1 MRYSKEQL
9 SELVTTWPERTLV
22 IMRGPSGS
30 GKTTLVTEIIR
41 LLNDRGVAY
50 HDILTASA
58 DYYFYTEDGDYV
70 FDATKLGE
78 AHWWCYNHAESAM
91 LHQKPYVIVD
101 NTNMALWEMRD
112 YIRRAWL
119 NGYTVRF
126 VEPKFTSVDD
136 CVERNSHG
144 VTVETILAQISR
156 YERIDERLTPAE
168 MARLML
174 AQKRK

>member
-9 SELVTTWPERTLV
+9 SELVATLPERTLV

-41 LLNDRGVAY
+41 LLNDRGVAN
-50 HDILTASA
+50 HNILTASA
-58 DYYFYTEDGDYV
+58 DYYFYTNDGDYV
-70 FDATKLGE
+70 FDATNLKK
-78 AHWWCYNHAESAM
+78 AHMWCNAHANTAM
-91 LHQKPYVIVD
+91 MRQKSYVIVD
-101 NTNMALWEMRD
+101 NTNMALWEMRF
-112 YIRRAWL
+112 YINRAWA

-126 VEPKFTSVDD
+126 VEPKVTSVDD

-144 VTVETILAQISR
+144 VTVETILAQIAR
-156 YERIDERLTPAE
+156 YEAIDEALPPAE

-174 AQKRK
+174 AEKPE